1 MGGPSPTPWAPSP
14 LLGNQREDEVGSK
27 EHTYP
32 SFPPLITSFCQ
43 HNSLQ
48 TVHVMWPSHHV
59 TLPYRSQLTGPR
71 WLNLILDSPK
81 NTDRTE
87 SEHPP

>member
-1 MGGPSPTPWAPSP
+1 MGGPSPTPRVPSP

-48 TVHVMWPSHHV
+48 TVHVM
-59 TLPYRSQLTGPR
+59 
-71 WLNLILDSPK
+71 
-81 NTDRTE
+81 
-87 SEHPP
+87 